1 MLMLTLYAATIPS
14 YLQILSSISGLID
27 KAESFCLK
35 NDLSP
40 DVLIEARLADDMHSF
55 AYQVKSTAVHSIGAI
70 DGVKAGVFSPDT
82 TTPPSSLGEMR
93 IRIEEARSA
102 LELITVEEMESF
114 IGRNM
119 RFEVGERRLQFRAEE
134 FLLSFSQPNF
144 YFHATTAYDI
154 LRMQGVAVGKRD
166 FLGPLRLESA

>member
-1 MLMLTLYAATIPS
+1 MLTLYAATIPS
-14 YLQILSSISGLID
+14 YLQILSSLSGLID
-27 KAESFCLK
+27 KAESFCRK
-35 NDLSP
+35 NNLSP
-40 DVLIEARLADDMHSF
+40 NLLIEARLTDDMHPF

-102 LELITVEEMESF
+102 LEQITVEEMESF

-119 RFEVGERRLQFRAEE
+119 RSEVGERRLEFRAEE

-166 FLGPLRLESA
+166 FLGPLRLKSA